1 MAARKRRR
9 MARRGYILLLVLA
22 CIALAFALILTLRRM
37 HKRQDAE
44 MVDTV
49 SGIETIPTVGSDQP
63 IEDPSDPIST
73 EDPATTT
80 TYLESVA
87 PATTGRMSA
96 SGSMRCDTQHIFVRV
111 ANSKEVPVRVS
122 AGVSM
127 DDISFD
133 VDDPD
138 VAFVTEDG
146 EVIGL
151 QRGNCHVMIRYK
163 EETLAVPVTVRE
175 LHVENGCTYV
185 DDILV
190 ANKSYS
196 LPPEYDPGLLPE
208 TEQAFERLCGDA
220 AYEGLEIFSHSDYR
234 SYDFQQKV
242 YGSMVSGYSK
252 EYADSVSAR
261 PGYSEHQTGYTI
273 DCNSCDNTFAE
284 TDEGKWLA
292 ENCWRYGFIIRY
304 PLGKEA
310 ITGYDYESWHI
321 RWVGKDAAKEM
332 YDLGLTLEE
341 YLDIDSYYHDD
352 VEETSPADEDDAE
365 DADEATQ
372 PLTAPDWDD
381 VEE

>member
-1 MAARKRRR
+1 MAAKKRRR

-22 CIALAFALILTLRRM
+22 CIVLVFALTLTLRRM
-37 HKRQDAE
+37 HKVQEVGPAS
-44 MVDTV
+44 VD
-49 SGIETIPTVGSDQP
+49 SRAETIPTVG
-63 IEDPSDPIST
+63 T
-73 EDPATTT
+73 EPTSEAALETDVPATTAAH
-80 TYLESVA
+80 LESVA

-96 SGSMRCDTQHIFVRV
+96 SGSMRCDTPHIFVRV
-111 ANSKEVPVRVS
+111 ANSKEVPVRLS

-133 VDDPD
+133 VDDPN

-146 EVIGL
+146 MVMGL
-151 QRGNCHVMIRYK
+151 ERGNCHVMIRYK

-252 EYADSVSAR
+252 EYADTVSAR

-273 DCNSCDNTFAE
+273 DCNTPDNSFAE

-352 VEETSPADEDDAE
+352 VEETAPAE